1 MIAAPVAAAPGG
13 RGMCAFLLAVGC
25 ATTSAW
31 LAQAVDHIDKG
42 YPAPGLFDD
51 VDLQILDNILW
62 SYDRRITPGHHLN
75 IPTVV
80 KCEIY
85 LRSFGAVNP
94 ATMDY
99 DVDLYLRQT
108 WTDLRMKNANLTR
121 SLDLNDPN
129 LLKKVWKP
137 DVYFPNAKHGEFQFV
152 TVPNVL
158 LRIYPTG
165 DILYMLRLKL
175 TFSCMM
181 NMERYPLDRQVCS
194 IELASFSKTT
204 KEVELQWGNAEAV
217 TMYSGLKMAQFELQQ
232 ISLTKC
238 SGAFQIGEYSCLRAE
253 LNLKRSIGHHLV
265 QSYLPSTLIVVV
277 SWVSFW
283 LDVDAIPA
291 RITLGVTTLLTI
303 SSESSDHQAN
313 LAPVSYVKALD
324 VWMGTCTMFVF
335 AAVLE
340 FTFVSY
346 LARRKLIVPASI
358 GDVEASQ
365 DLVLVVGNND
375 KGRPTSPSIPTS
387 THVILAYRHRAK
399 QIDQVSRVAFPI
411 GFFLFNALYWP
422 YYML

>member
-1 MIAAPVAAAPGG
+1 KYSLNLHMF
-13 RGMCAFLLAVGC
+13 CYCLLE
-25 ATTSAW
+25 
-31 LAQAVDHIDKG
+31 
-42 YPAPGLFDD
+42 
-51 VDLQILDNILW
+51 
-62 SYDRRITPGHHLN
+62 
-75 IPTVV
+75 TV
-80 KCEIY
+80 
-85 LRSFGAVNP
+85 
-94 ATMDY
+94 
-99 DVDLYLRQT
+99 
-108 WTDLRMKNANLTR
+108 
-121 SLDLNDPN
+121 
-129 LLKKVWKP
+129 
-137 DVYFPNAKHGEFQFV
+137 
-152 TVPNVL
+152 
-158 LRIYPTG
+158 
-165 DILYMLRLKL
+165 
-175 TFSCMM
+175 
-181 NMERYPLDRQVCS
+181 
-194 IELASFSKTT
+194 SKTT

-238 SGAFQIGEYSCLRAE
+238 SGTFQIGEYSCLRAE

-346 LARRKLIVPASI
+346 LARKKLIVPVTL

-365 DLVLVVGNND
+365 DLVLV
-375 KGRPTSPSIPTS
+375 
-387 THVILAYRHRAK
+387 
-399 QIDQVSRVAFPI
+399 
-411 GFFLFNALYWP
+411 
-422 YYML
+422 

>member
-1 MIAAPVAAAPGG
+1 MTWSR
-13 RGMCAFLLAVGC
+13 RGARGK
-25 ATTSAW
+25 TPS
-31 LAQAVDHIDKG
+31 G

-75 IPTVV
+75 VPTVV

-99 DVDLYLRQT
+99 DVDLYLRP
-108 WTDLRMKNANLTR
+108 DVDGLARCG
-121 SLDLNDPN
+121 
-129 LLKKVWKP
+129 KP

-158 LRIYPTG
+158 LRIYPSG

-204 KEVELQWGNAEAV
+204 KEVELH
-217 TMYSGLKMAQFELQQ
+217 
-232 ISLTKC
+232 
-238 SGAFQIGEYSCLRAE
+238 GAFQIGEYSCLRAE

-346 LARRKLIVPASI
+346 LARRKHIVPASM
-358 GDVEASQ
+358 G
-365 DLVLVVGNND
+365 
-375 KGRPTSPSIPTS
+375 GRRGVPRSRPC
-387 THVILAYRHRAK
+387 RGK
-399 QIDQVSRVAFPI
+399 Q
-411 GFFLFNALYWP
+411 
-422 YYML
+422 

>member
-1 MIAAPVAAAPGG
+1 
-13 RGMCAFLLAVGC
+13 MCAFLLAVGC
-25 ATTSAW
+25 ATTGAW

-62 SYDRRITPGHHLN
+62 SYDRRITPGHHSN
-75 IPTVV
+75 VPTVV

-158 LRIYPTG
+158 LRIYPNG

-346 LARRKLIVPASI
+346 LARRKLIVPASM

-365 DLVLVVGNND
+365 DLVLVVGNSD

-422 YYML
+422 YYMF